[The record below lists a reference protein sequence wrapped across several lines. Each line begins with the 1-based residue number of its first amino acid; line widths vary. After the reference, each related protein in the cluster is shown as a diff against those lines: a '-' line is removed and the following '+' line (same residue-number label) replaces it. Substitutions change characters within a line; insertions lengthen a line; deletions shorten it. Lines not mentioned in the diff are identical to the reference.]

1 MGGILAGFG
10 FSGLLDIILLLNEK
24 NWSPGYVHAK
34 KAEVIKDILKPPPC
48 NLHYLEL
55 FALKIESMV
64 LRPHAL

>member
-10 FSGLLDIILLLNEK
+10 FSGLLGINLLLNVK
-24 NWSPGYVHAK
+24 YWYPGFVHAK
-34 KAEVIKDILKPPPC
+34 KAEVIMDILIPPPC

-64 LRPHAL
+64 LKSHAL